1 MRNLFLFLC
10 ASILLPSNTWNS
22 INSTVPKPI
31 NIDLVSS
38 DIDNTIIRFEMDGFH
53 LIENFENSYIAR
65 TENGASM
72 LNEGNPDLHKISAS
86 VVIPDRSK
94 MKINVLSSKHI
105 DYKNINISPS
115 KGNLSRE
122 INPNDVPFTYSDTY
136 SKDEFY
142 PSQISTFDE
151 NPYILRDLRGQAISF
166 NPFQYNPITKVLR
179 VYSEILIEL
188 IPNGLSDKNIINR
201 NSMNIS
207 LPSEY
212 NEIYASHFI
221 NYNNDQRF
229 SYLIDQGDMLIIS
242 NSAFMETMQ
251 PLVDWKN
258 KKGIRTEIISSTEIG
273 SSSSQI
279 ASYIE
284 DYYATHD
291 LAFVLLVGDYA
302 QITSP
307 SINGSASDPS
317 YGFISGNDAYAEVMI
332 GRFSGSTPMQ
342 IETQVQRTI
351 EYENNSNGT
360 HFNNALGIA
369 SNQGPGMNGFT
380 DDQYNDWLW
389 STVLSLYNYDEY
401 FSEYDGSGG
410 TDQGAI
416 NTINNNGVGIINYT
430 GHGSISSWGNGAS
443 LNTTQINSL
452 TNNGKL
458 PLVITVGCNV
468 GEFNSTN
475 ECYTESWMRATNN
488 GSPSGSIAHY
498 GSTISQ
504 SWEPPMHGQW
514 AMNKIITESYS
525 DLEGQPNFGHKTR
538 TIGGIVTNGC
548 LHMNDAQGS
557 SGTNETNYWTLFGDP
572 SVVFRTDNP
581 SNMSLVHDD
590 VILVGQPNFII
601 ETGLGGSLAAL
612 SQNGNL
618 LTSGYA
624 DAFGTIS
631 LEVAELV
638 AMPGVFDLVI
648 TGYNAITYETEITV
662 LAPEGPYVMM
672 DAFTTEVMYGNSS
685 SIAFDIE
692 NVGSDDA
699 ENLIITLSTD
709 DQYVSVTENLVTMTL
724 AAGETTTVD
733 AFSAY
738 ISANI
743 PNGHGIVFDVSI
755 VSESYSWD
763 YSFNTTAMAPEI
775 NLLSISGDLQPGST
789 STVIIEMANNGGAPI
804 NYPVVGL
811 DLGQYLT
818 ASNIEFGNAYYWDM
832 QENTNIEQLTA
843 DITVS
848 SSAPMGSTAE
858 LTIMI
863 ESLNTDYYEELVF
876 NIPVGQVTAGFET
889 GLNLVW
895 ETPTFSAPW
904 EITDE
909 DAYSGAYAF
918 KSSPIENNQTSSTSV
933 TLEVTEEGNI
943 EFWYRVSAEY
953 SGSGNYFYDG
963 LEFYIDDVLIEQ
975 FQTELDGSSPWKL
988 ASFPVIAGEK
998 TFRWTFAKDGAGG
1011 STDCINT
1018 DCLDAAFVDNIV
1030 FPPVYIE
1037 SDAILGDT
1045 NGDEILNVL
1054 DVIAI
1059 VNMALGNTEADLN
1072 TADMNGDGLISVLD
1086 IIALLNIILD
1096 GEGRVSD
1103 ASSATM
1109 NTNIDGVS
1117 ISANGYIG
1125 AIELTLTHDL
1135 GFSLLLTD
1143 KALVA
1148 DYNTDGTSTKLIVVA
1163 PEDIQIFTTS
1173 DTFIVDE
1180 VLVTNSESFIEVT
1193 EMIVE
1198 FGLSAA
1204 YPNPF
1209 NPTTTLEFSAIEAD
1223 YASVKVYNL
1232 MGQVVGVLLD
1242 GIVEPNIYSLTWDAN
1257 NLSSGVYMIKAE
1269 SSNQVSTQKIM
1280 LLK

>member
-10 ASILLPSNTWNS
+10 ASLLLPSNTWNS
-22 INSTVPKPI
+22 INSSVPKPI

-72 LNEGNPDLHKISAS
+72 LNKGNPDLHKISAS

-94 MKINVLSSKHI
+94 MKINVLSSKYI

-115 KGNLSRE
+115 KGNLSRD
-122 INPNDVPFTYSDTY
+122 INPNDIPFTYSDTY
-136 SKDEFY
+136 SKNEFY

-151 NPYILRDLRGQAISF
+151 SPYILRDLRGQAISF

-188 IPNGLSDKNIINR
+188 VPNGLSDKNIINR
-201 NSMNIS
+201 SSANIS
-207 LPSEY
+207 LPLEY

-229 SYLIDQGDMLIIS
+229 TYLIDQGDMLIIS

-251 PLVDWKN
+251 PLVEWKN
-258 KKGIRTEIISSTEIG
+258 KKGIRTEIVSTIETG
-273 SSSSQI
+273 SSSTQI
-279 ASYIE
+279 SSYID
-284 DYYATHD
+284 DYYASHD

-307 SINGSASDPS
+307 SVGGSASDPS
-317 YGFISGNDAYAEVMI
+317 YGFISGNDSYAEVMI

-351 EYENNSNGT
+351 EYENNTNGT

-369 SNQGPGMNGFT
+369 SNQGPGMNNMT
-380 DDQYNDWLW
+380 DDDFNDWLW
-389 STVLSLYNYDEY
+389 STVLSSYYYDEY

-452 TNNGKL
+452 TNNDKL

-475 ECYTESWMRATNN
+475 ECFSESWQRATHN
-488 GSPSGSIAHY
+488 GQPAGGIAHF

-514 AMNKIITESYS
+514 AMNKVITESYS
-525 DLEGQPNFGHKTR
+525 GLQGQPAFGHKTR
-538 TIGGIVTNGC
+538 TIGGIVINGC

-557 SGTNETNYWTLFGDP
+557 SGINETNYWTLFGDP
-572 SVVFRTDNP
+572 SVAFRTDDP
-581 SNMSLVHDD
+581 SNMSLSHDN
-590 VILVGQPNFII
+590 VILVGQSSFVI
-601 ETGLGGSLAAL
+601 ETGLNGALAAL
-612 SQNGNL
+612 SQNGSL
-618 LTSGYA
+618 LTSAYA

-631 LEVAELV
+631 LDVAELV
-638 AMPGVFDLVI
+638 AVPGVFDLVV
-648 TGYNAITYETEITV
+648 TGYNAITYETEVTV
-662 LAPEGPYVMM
+662 LAPEGPYVTIGNY
-672 DAFTTEVMYGNSS
+672 TTSVQYGGANQISFS
-685 SIAFDIE
+685 LE
-692 NVGSDDA
+692 NVGSDPA
-699 ENLIITLSTD
+699 QELVVMLSTD
-709 DQYVSVTENLVTMTL
+709 DEYVTMIDATETITL
-724 AAGETTTVD
+724 DSGESTTLNG
-733 AFSAY
+733 FSAD
-738 ISANI
+738 ISSSI
-743 PNGHGIVFDVSI
+743 PNGHQIVFNVSL
-755 VSESYSWD
+755 VTDDNVWD
-763 YSFNTTAMAPEI
+763 YSFNSTAMAPEI
-775 NLLSISGDLQPGST
+775 SLLEVSGDLQPGST
-789 STVIIEMANNGGAPI
+789 SSVIITMINDGGAPI
-804 NYPVVGL
+804 NYPMVEL
-811 DLGQYLT
+811 ELGQYLT
-818 ASNIEFGNAYYWDM
+818 ASNVAFNNAYYWDM
-832 QENTNIEQLTA
+832 LENTNIEQLIA

-848 SSAPMGSTAE
+848 SSAPMGSMAE
-858 LTIMI
+858 LTVMI
-863 ESLNTDYYEELVF
+863 ESLNSDYHEELAF
-876 NIPVGQVTAGFET
+876 NIPIGQVTAGFES
-889 GLNLVW
+889 GLNLAW

-904 EITDE
+904 EVTDE
-909 DAYSGAYAF
+909 DANSGLYAF
-918 KSSPIENNQTSSTSV
+918 KSGAIENNQTSSASV
-933 TLEVTEEGNI
+933 TLEVTQDSNI

-963 LEFYIDDVLIEQ
+963 LEFYINNVLIEQ
-975 FQTELDGSSPWKL
+975 FQTETDGSSPWKL
-988 ASFPVIAGEK
+988 ASFPVTEGET
-998 TFRWTFAKDGAGG
+998 TFRWTYTKDGAGG

-1018 DCLDAAFVDNIV
+1018 DCLDAAFVDDIV
-1030 FPPVYIE
+1030 FPSVYIE

-1059 VNMALGNTEADLN
+1059 VNMALGNTEADLD
-1072 TADMNGDGLISVLD
+1072 TADMNGDGLVSVLD
-1086 IIALLNIILD
+1086 IIALLNIILN
-1096 GEGRVSD
+1096 GEGRIAD
-1103 ASSATM
+1103 ATSAF
-1109 NTNIDGVS
+1109 IDISVEGVS
-1117 ISANGYIG
+1117 ISADGYIG
-1125 AIELTLTHDL
+1125 AIELTLSHGL
-1135 GFSLLLTD
+1135 GFSLSLTD

-1148 DYNTDGTSTKLIVVA
+1148 DYNTDGTTTKLIVVA
-1163 PEDIQIFTTS
+1163 PEDTQIFTTS
-1173 DTFIVDE
+1173 DNFIVDE

-1193 EMIVE
+1193 EIVAE

-1209 NPTTTLEFSAIEAD
+1209 NPSTTLDFSTIEAG

-1242 GIVEPNIYSLTWDAN
+1242 GIVEPNTYSLTWDAN
-1257 NLSSGVYMIKAE
+1257 NFSSGVYIIKAE
-1269 SSNQVSTQKIM
+1269 SASQVSTQKIM